1 MQLVRGLHNLDHS
14 HWGSVLTIG
23 NFDGVHKGHQAI
35 LQRLE
40 QCAADHQEPSTV
52 MIFEPHPEELFNRD
66 NPPARLTRLRE
77 KLQQFKHYHVD
88 RVVLVKFNQQFAQMT
103 AEQFVTDLLLEK
115 LGVKHLIIGDDFHF
129 GFKRQGN
136 YQLLTRMAEAHNFHL
151 ENTSTLSLGEER
163 VSSTAVR
170 EALTSGDMKKAEA
183 LLGRVFSMSGRV
195 FHGDKRGR
203 QIGFPTANLLLH
215 RNVLPLNGV
224 FAVNLILNEGKSGR
238 AQHQGIANIGRR
250 PTVDGLRE
258 QLEVHLFD
266 FDAEIYGKAVRVEF
280 LQFVRSEQKFSG
292 IEQLK
297 AQIEKDVA
305 SVKHFFNNTEN
316 TEIKV
321 NSYPEIT

>member
-1 MQLVRGLHNLDHS
+1 
-14 HWGSVLTIG
+14 
-23 NFDGVHKGHQAI
+23 
-35 LQRLE
+35 
-40 QCAADHQEPSTV
+40 
-52 MIFEPHPEELFNRD
+52 
-66 NPPARLTRLRE
+66 
-77 KLQQFKHYHVD
+77 
-88 RVVLVKFNQQFAQMT
+88 
-103 AEQFVTDLLLEK
+103 EQFVTDLLLDK

-136 YQLLTRMAEAHNFHL
+136 YQLLTRMAEEHNFHL
-151 ENTSTLSLGEER
+151 ENTCTLTLGEER

-170 EALTSGDMKKAEA
+170 EALTSGDLIKAEV

-224 FAVNLILNEGKSGR
+224 FAVNLILNEGKSNTTE
-238 AQHQGIANIGRR
+238 HQGIANIGRR
-250 PTVDGLRE
+250 PTVDGIRE

-266 FDAEIYGKAVRVEF
+266 FDADIYGKAVTVEF

-305 SVKHFFNNTEN
+305 SVKHFFNLNKRLLKQE
-316 TEIKV
+316 
-321 NSYPEIT
+321 

>member
-14 HWGSVLTIG
+14 HRGSVLTIG

-35 LQRLE
+35 LQRLD
-40 QCAADHQEPSTV
+40 QCAAEHQEPSTV
-52 MIFEPHPEELFNRD
+52 MIFEPHPEELFNSD

-77 KLQQFKHYHVD
+77 KLQQFRYFNVD

-103 AEQFVTDLLLEK
+103 AEQFVTDLLLDK

-129 GFKRQGN
+129 GCKRQGN
-136 YQLLTRMAEAHNFHL
+136 YQLLTRMAEQHNFYL
-151 ENTSTLSLGEER
+151 ENTCTLSLGEER

-170 EALTSGDMKKAEA
+170 EALTSRDMKKAEA

-224 FAVNLILNEGKSGR
+224 FAVNLILNEGKSNTTE
-238 AQHQGIANIGRR
+238 HQGIANIGRR
-250 PTVDGLRE
+250 PTVDGIRE

-266 FDAEIYGKAVRVEF
+266 FDADIYGKAVTVEF
-280 LQFVRSEQKFSG
+280 LQFVRSEQKFSS

-316 TEIKV
+316 A
-321 NSYPEIT
+321 

>member
-66 NPPARLTRLRE
+66 NSPARLTRLRE
-77 KLQQFKHYHVD
+77 KLTQFKAFNVD

-103 AEQFVTDLLLEK
+103 AEHFVTDLLLDR

-129 GFKRQGN
+129 GYKRQGN
-136 YQLLTRMAEAHNFHL
+136 YQLLTRMADEYQFHL
-151 ENTSTLSLGEER
+151 ENTCTLSLGEER
-163 VSSTAVR
+163 ISSTAVR
-170 EALTSGDMKKAEA
+170 QALTSGDMNKAEA

-224 FAVNLILNEGKSGR
+224 FAVNLILNEGKSNR
-238 AQHQGIANIGRR
+238 SEHQGIANIGSR

-266 FDAEIYGKAVRVEF
+266 FDADIYGKAVTVEF

-292 IEQLK
+292 LEQLQV
-297 AQIEKDVA
+297 QIEKDVA
-305 SVKHFFNNTEN
+305 SVKEYFSNAET
-316 TEIKV
+316 I
-321 NSYPEIT
+321 